1 MLVLSQIF
9 ALFLTVVGLGM
20 IVNAKL
26 FVDAFNEIKSNPGL
40 RLITGLMPIL
50 LGSVVIAMHSVWVM
64 AWPVLVTLIGYT
76 LFILGSLRYLFW
88 KQWVNMMARV
98 LSKSVVRSMGVVALA
113 IGLVLGYY
121 SIYMILLI

>member
-20 IVNAKL
+20 IINAKL
-26 FVDAFNEIKSNPGL
+26 FVDAFNEIKLNPGL
-40 RLITGLMPIL
+40 RLVTGLLPIL
-50 LGSVVIAMHSVWVM
+50 VGSVVIAMHSVWVM

-76 LFILGSLRYLFW
+76 LFVLGSLRYLFW

-98 LSKSVVRSMGVVALA
+98 LSKPVVRSMGVVALA
-113 IGLVLGYY
+113 VGLVLGYY
-121 SIYMILLI
+121 SIYMVLLI

>member
-20 IVNAKL
+20 IINAKL